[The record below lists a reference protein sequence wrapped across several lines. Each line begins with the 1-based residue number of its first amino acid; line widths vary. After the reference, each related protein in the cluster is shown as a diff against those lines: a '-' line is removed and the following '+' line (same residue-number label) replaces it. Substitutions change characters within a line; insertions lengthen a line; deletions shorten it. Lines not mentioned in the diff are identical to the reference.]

1 VIDAPQKNPFSLPC
15 TSRYNEACHGNS
27 VILAGIPPTMSG
39 VTLRGG
45 IPHTITNILIETVVL
60 A

>member
-1 VIDAPQKNPFSLPC
+1 MIDAPQKNSFDLPD

-39 VTLRGG
+39 VTLGGG
-45 IPHTITNILIETVVL
+45 IPHTITNISIVVL